1 MGSDSRAWVLP
12 SHLADFEKSKEVR
25 CSGSVQLA
33 KHQRVLFKFIRFSSI
48 LWALIEIRILHPVLC
63 KPLEFELFVLTS
75 SRPSDTHMGMLRL
88 NAHLSGKVYD
98 ECLETVEN
106 ITETINYPL
115 VRKEARA
122 PRLLI
127 KSWLIVLHVHSHSLS
142 EVCWVLCLTGYILS
156 VCFSLTLNGSLVFRM
171 FI

>member
-1 MGSDSRAWVLP
+1 MHQKIWGSDRGPEFYRHIWPTLREAK
-12 SHLADFEKSKEVR
+12 KSDAQMFWPR
-25 CSGSVQLA
+25 SVQLA
-33 KHQRVLFKFIRFSSI
+33 KHQRVLSKFIRFSSV

-75 SRPSDTHMGMLRL
+75 SRPTDTPMGML

-98 ECLETVEN
+98 ECLETVET

-122 PRLLI
+122 SRLLI
-127 KSWLIVLHVHSHSLS
+127 KSWLIVLHIH
-142 EVCWVLCLTGYILS
+142 CLKSAACS
-156 VCFSLTLNGSLVFRM
+156 V
-171 FI
+171 